1 MHIKAALGMACVF
14 LISSPYIAQAQQR
27 RQLASTPPVS
37 AGQNR
42 TGNRP
47 GWRNN
52 LPPTVLDSFV
62 YEAFEHREHIYG
74 DEGKNGLPPYE
85 GFSKV
90 HRINTGILDE
100 RDKGL
105 TTGHGS
111 YLPDAAGAD
120 EFLMPPNGE
129 WSQSGSRGRTRA
141 QGFVEGLP
149 TLTPQQQFVA
159 TAPISTGGG
168 YDLPSGA
175 GGGDEQSADAGP
187 QLPPPPGDGYMAV
200 WQHGVFV
207 GYIAPD
213 EDMLAFVRSDRYLG
227 GTMGRKSIEYE
238 LGAIS
243 SPF

>member
-1 MHIKAALGMACVF
+1 MRIKAALAMTTLLLVSCQHLAE
-14 LISSPYIAQAQQR
+14 AQQR
-27 RQLASTPPVS
+27 RIAATPPVS
-37 AGQNR
+37 AAQNR

-62 YEAFEHREHIYG
+62 YEAHEHREHIYG

-85 GFSKV
+85 WFSKA

-120 EFLMPPNGE
+120 EFLMPPDGE

-141 QGFVEGLP
+141 QGFVDGLP
-149 TLTPQQQFVA
+149 TLTPEPQYVA
-159 TAPISTGGG
+159 STVDSTSGNF
-168 YDLPSGA
+168 DLPAGA
-175 GGGDEQSADAGP
+175 AGDPNTADAGP
-187 QLPPPPGDGYMAV
+187 QLPPPPGEGYMAV
-200 WQHGVFV
+200 YQHGMFV

-238 LGAIS
+238 LGAIN

>member
-1 MHIKAALGMACVF
+1 MRIKLAVTMACFVV
-14 LISSPYIAQAQQR
+14 ISCQPATEAQQR
-27 RQLASTPPVS
+27 RIAATPPVS

-62 YEAFEHREHIYG
+62 YEAHEHREHIYG

-85 GFSKV
+85 WFSKA

-141 QGFVEGLP
+141 QGFVDGLP
-149 TLTPQQQFVA
+149 TLRPEPPQYVA
-159 TAPISTGGG
+159 SNGDATGGN
-168 YDLPSGA
+168 YDLPGGA
-175 GGGDEQSADAGP
+175 GGDQTPADAGP

-200 WQHGVFV
+200 YQHGMFV

-227 GTMGRKSIEYE
+227 GNMGRKSIEYE
-238 LGAIS
+238 LGARS
-243 SPF
+243 TPF